1 MKNNE
6 FKQFLTQAKLPT
18 PLQRQRLQAELNEPV
33 SVPTSKLPAKVK
45 EREQRLNETRVCVYC
60 GASGALKHGKSSDL
74 VRFRCRA
81 EACGKTWTALTGTKL
96 AGLRKRDKWE
106 TYEQCLRDR
115 LTLAESAKRC
125 EINVKTAFK
134 WRHRMVSEARPTP
147 ELAGVVEID
156 ETYFHESE
164 KGKRDLIEHRKPRK
178 RGGNPDG
185 DAIQRPVMTTVA
197 RGGEAVAWETYD
209 MTSTPVQVMM
219 KATTAQDC
227 VVVTDSH
234 LTYRS
239 VARRLKRTR
248 QALNLSKGERSRGS
262 WHLNTVN
269 NRHSVMKSKLN
280 HYHRGV
286 STKYLD
292 NYMNWLARQ
301 EFRPDKYAEPN
312 FIGDHMAQINT

>member
-6 FKQFLTQAKLPT
+6 FKQFLTQAKLLT
-18 PLQRQRLQAELNEPV
+18 PLQATTV
-33 SVPTSKLPAKVK
+33 
-45 EREQRLNETRVCVYC
+45 
-60 GASGALKHGKSSDL
+60 ASGAKRTCFGSYEQAARQGERARTTIERNAGMRSL
-74 VRFRCRA
+74 RCVGSPQAWQVERSGSVSLP
-81 EACGKTWTALTGTKL
+81 CGGFAARPGPALTGTKL

-164 KGKRDLIEHRKPRK
+164 KGKRDLIERRKPRK

-197 RGGEAVAWETYD
+197 RGGETVAWETYD

-219 KATTAQDC
+219 KATTRPRLRGGHRQPSNLSVGGAELESNSPGAQSEQRRTKSRDLASQYRQQS
-227 VVVTDSH
+227 TLGDEKQIES
-234 LTYRS
+234 LPSRS
-239 VARRLKRTR
+239 VDQVFGQLHELACTPGI
-248 QALNLSKGERSRGS
+248 Q
-262 WHLNTVN
+262 
-269 NRHSVMKSKLN
+269 
-280 HYHRGV
+280 
-286 STKYLD
+286 
-292 NYMNWLARQ
+292 ARQ
-301 EFRPDKYAEPN
+301 VC
-312 FIGDHMAQINT
+312 GT